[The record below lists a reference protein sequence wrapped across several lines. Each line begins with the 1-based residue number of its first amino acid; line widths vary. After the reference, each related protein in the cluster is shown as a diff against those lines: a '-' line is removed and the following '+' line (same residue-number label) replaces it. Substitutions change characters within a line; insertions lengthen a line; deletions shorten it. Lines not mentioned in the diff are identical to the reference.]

1 MSMSEFNKMMT
12 HEIQL
17 IKRTKNESGDF
28 SNISSTTYPAF
39 VQYGNHLIEKENGE
53 IFKAIAI
60 VFLNDSIVIDISYPY
75 WFINQIKP
83 YVRSNM
89 EVLKIDPI
97 DHPLRAGKTHHY
109 EIFVR

>member
-1 MSMSEFNKMMT
+1 MSMPEFNKMMT

-28 SNISSTTYPAF
+28 SNLSTTKSKAF

-60 VFLNDSIVIDISYPY
+60 VFLNDSIVIDISHPY
-75 WFINQIKP
+75 WFINQTKP
-83 YVRSNM
+83 YIRSGM
-89 EVLKIDPI
+89 EVLKVDPI
-97 DHPLRAGKTHHY
+97 DDPRNGKIHHY
-109 EIFVR
+109 ELFVR